1 MKLSNRILSMQ
12 SSPIRNLVPFAN
24 KAKEKGIN
32 VYHLNIGQPDI
43 TTPKIFFESIN
54 NYDSDVLKYEQST
67 GNNELRKSMSKY
79 YNRNNIKFDPEDI
92 LITNGGSEALQLSL
106 IATTDYGDNIL
117 IPEPFYT
124 NYNGFSLP
132 YGVNIKPITTLPSN
146 EFVLPEEKEIE
157 KLIDSKTRA
166 ILFSNPGNPTGA
178 VYSKEEILTIC
189 RLAKKY
195 DLFIIADEVYREFV
209 YDGFDYTSMA
219 TIEEVR
225 DRVIIIDSISKR
237 FSACGARIGSIASKN
252 TELIANVLKIAQSRL
267 CVPTL
272 EMIGANSL
280 YNLDPKYFNP
290 IIREYTERRN
300 VLIEELRK
308 IEGIKCEIPKGAFYA
323 IVVLPVADSTD
334 FAKWLLTDFNHE
346 GETVMVAPASGFYA
360 TKGLGKNE
368 VRIAYVL
375 KKESLIKAVRLLK
388 IALNEYTA
396 KKGGQN

>member
-24 KAKEKGIN
+24 EAKSKGID

-43 TTPKIFFESIN
+43 HTPKVFFESIH

-67 GNNELRKSMSKY
+67 GNKDLRKSMSDY
-79 YNRNNIKFDPEDI
+79 YKRNGISFEAEDI
-92 LITNGGSEALQLSL
+92 LITNGGSEGLQLSL
-106 IATTDYGDNIL
+106 LATTDHGDNIL

-132 YGVNIKPITTLPSN
+132 YGVKIKPITTKPSN
-146 EFVLPEEKEIE
+146 GFILPVKREME
-157 KLIDSKTRA
+157 KLIDDRTKA

-178 VYSKEEILTIC
+178 VYSREEILTLC
-189 RLAKKY
+189 ELAKENE
-195 DLFIIADEVYREFV
+195 LFIIADEVYREFV
-209 YDGFDYTSMA
+209 YDGVYTSMG

-252 TELIANVLKIAQSRL
+252 EELIANVLKIAQSRL

-280 YNLDPKYFNP
+280 YKLDPTYFDP
-290 IIREYTERRN
+290 IIKEYTERRN
-300 VLIEELRK
+300 VLLEELMK
-308 IEGIKCEIPKGAFYA
+308 IDGVKCEVPKGAFYA
-323 IVVLPVADSTD
+323 IAVLPVEDSAH
-334 FAKWLLTDFNHE
+334 FAKWLLTDFSHD
-346 GETVMVAPASGFYA
+346 GKTVMVAPASGFYA

-368 VRIAYVL
+368 IRIAYVL
-375 KKESLIKAVRLLK
+375 KKESLIEAVKLLK
-388 IALNEYTA
+388 IALEEYNSL
-396 KKGGQN
+396 K